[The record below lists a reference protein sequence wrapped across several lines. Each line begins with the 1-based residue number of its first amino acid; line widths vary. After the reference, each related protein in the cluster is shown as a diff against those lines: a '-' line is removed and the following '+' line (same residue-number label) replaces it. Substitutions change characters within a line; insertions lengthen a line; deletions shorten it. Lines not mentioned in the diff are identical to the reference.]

1 MCETPVNVT
10 AKALIAGSMALFL
23 AACGDGAKLPEE
35 AAFGPSPTLPAQLKD
50 IPTEDEDGEPIRAK
64 AEAVLPLDST
74 SDKLMALVLFG
85 GAAEYQMPLAKN

>member
-1 MCETPVNVT
+1 
-10 AKALIAGSMALFL
+10 MALFL
-23 AACGDGAKLPEE
+23 AACGDGAKLPED
-35 AAFGPSPTLPAQLKD
+35 AAFGPNPTLPAQLKD

-74 SDKLMALVLFG
+74 SSDKLMALVLFDGLPNG